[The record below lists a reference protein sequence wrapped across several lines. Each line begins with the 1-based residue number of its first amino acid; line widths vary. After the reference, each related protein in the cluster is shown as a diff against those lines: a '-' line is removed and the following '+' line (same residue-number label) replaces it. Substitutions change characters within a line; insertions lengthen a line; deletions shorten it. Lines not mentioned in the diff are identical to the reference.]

1 MALFA
6 ILLAA
11 AAAGNDYSAAAN
23 WLCLPGHDD
32 ACDANED
39 ATAVQPDGTL
49 TVEKFKPV
57 KDAPVDCFYVYP
69 TVSRQQTAN
78 SDMHPGP
85 EEISVIAQ
93 QFARFGSVCSTYAPI
108 YRQTTM
114 AALSARLSGHPM
126 SEADPALGYQDVLAA
141 WNYYLAHYNKG
152 RGVVLI
158 GHSQGSGVLIEL
170 IKHEIDGKPV
180 QKQILSVILA
190 GTRFQVAKGSD
201 VGGDFQKIPLC
212 HSASSLACVIPFAS
226 FRALTPPPANSYF
239 GKSAGPGTVAGCVNP
254 AAISGGSGSAQAY
267 LPAAGRALGHGLE
280 AKPWAE
286 GKTVQTPFV
295 ILPGMITAECAHDE
309 VANYLAITVH
319 GDPKDPR
326 VDDIPGDVVVGGTVQ
341 PQWGLHL
348 IDVNLFIGNLIDLVR
363 TQTKA
368 YLHKS

>member
-1 MALFA
+1 MLLLAL
-6 ILLAA
+6 LLAA
-11 AAAGNDYSAAAN
+11 AANDYSMTDN
-23 WLCLPGHDD
+23 WLCLPGHAD

-39 ATAVQPDGTL
+39 ATAVQADGSM

-69 TVSRQQTAN
+69 TVSRQQAAN
-78 SDMHPGP
+78 SDMHPGQ
-85 EEISVIAQ
+85 EEIDVVAQ
-93 QFARFGSVCSTYAPI
+93 QFARFGSVCATYAPL

-114 AALSARLSGHPM
+114 RALSARLSGHPM
-126 SEADPALGYQDVLAA
+126 SDADPALGYHDVVDA
-141 WNYYLAHYNKG
+141 WNYYLAHHNKG

-201 VGGDFQKIPLC
+201 VGGDFQKMKLC
-212 HSASSLACVIPFAS
+212 HSGSDLGCVVPFAS
-226 FRALTPPPANSYF
+226 FRAATPPPYNSYF
-239 GKSAGPGTVAGCVNP
+239 GKSAAPETVAGCVNP
-254 AAISGGSGSAQAY
+254 AAISGGSGEAHAY
-267 LPAAGRALGHGLE
+267 LPAAGRALGHGTE

-295 ILPGMITAECAHDE
+295 SLPGMITAECAHNE

-326 VDDIPGDVVVGGTVQ
+326 VDDIPGDVVAGGAVQ
-341 PQWGLHL
+341 AQWGLHL
-348 IDVNLFIGNLIDLVR
+348 IDMNLFIGNLIDLVKAEI
-363 TQTKA
+363 KA